1 MAESTVLLNWDQT
14 GERYYETG
22 TRHGVL
28 YPYNSTTRAYDTA
41 VAWNGLKG
49 VSMAPEGAEANEV
62 YADDIQYLNLYSA
75 EKLKFTITALQSPE
89 EFDECDGSAEIATGA
104 VIRQQTRKMFGF
116 SYETRLG
123 NDVDGDDHGYKIHL
137 IYGAK
142 ASPSGQDYESINDSP
157 EPIELSWECSTTP
170 VAVSGK
176 KPTAEVIIDSTKLTE
191 AKLNKIREVLY
202 GKPAA
207 AQGEDPT
214 PGRLPLPDEI
224 ATLLAAG

>member
-1 MAESTVLLNWDQT
+1 MAENAVLLNWDQT

-28 YPYNSTTRAYDTA
+28 YPYNSTTKAYDSA

-62 YADDIQYLNLYSA
+62 YADDMQYLNLYSA
-75 EKLKFTITALQSPE
+75 EKLKFTITALQSPV
-89 EFDECDGSAEIATGA
+89 EFDECDGSAEIATG
-104 VIRQQTRKMFGF
+104 VSIRQQNRKMFGF

-123 NDVDGDDHGYKIHL
+123 NDVNGDENGYKIHL

-142 ASPSGQDYESINDSP
+142 ASPSGQDYETINDSP
-157 EPIELSWECSTTP
+157 EPIELSWECSTVP
-170 VAVSGK
+170 VSVTGK
-176 KPTAEVIIDSTKLTE
+176 KPTAEVIIDSTKVTE
-191 AKLNKIREVLY
+191 EKLNAIREILY
-202 GKPAA
+202 GKPASGSA
-207 AQGEDPT
+207 EAV

-224 ATLLAAG
+224 ATIMAAG